1 MIDYLYSA
9 KEISADQLHG
19 FFVGWPNPPSRKTHL
34 RLLEQS
40 DEVVLA
46 QDTSSGVIV
55 GFITAITDGVLAA
68 YIPLLEVLP
77 EYQHQQIGRN
87 LVQKLLERLSSY
99 YMVDLLCDPN
109 LQPFYEQAGMMRANG
124 MFIRNHDN
132 QGGAG
137 DF

>member
-46 QDTSSGVIV
+46 QDTSSGAIV

-124 MFIRNHDN
+124 MFIRNRDK
-132 QGGAG
+132 QGGAV